1 MYNFCYNKLINFQF
15 LKKIL
20 SSEKKY
26 SRCIS
31 VLAAAALLLFMSA
44 GAFAAV
50 IPGEGVPHLVDT
62 PDGTI
67 ETTENVYNTSVAPST
82 AGEDNSGISFDNDM
96 PSSSGSSRQASKKT
110 DGVPEVP
117 NFDSSVDQENVRE
130 KKAKKSNTS
139 SIVIGLLILAVG
151 GAGIAYAAKSRK
163 D

>member
-1 MYNFCYNKLINFQF
+1 MYNFCYNKLINFQL

-26 SRCIS
+26 RRCIS
-31 VLAAAALLLFMSA
+31 VLAAALLLFMSA

-62 PDGTI
+62 PNGTV

-82 AGEDNSGISFDNDM
+82 AGEDNSGMSFDNDM
-96 PSSSGSSRQASKKT
+96 PSSSGSSSQASKKT
-110 DGVPEVP
+110 GGVPEVP